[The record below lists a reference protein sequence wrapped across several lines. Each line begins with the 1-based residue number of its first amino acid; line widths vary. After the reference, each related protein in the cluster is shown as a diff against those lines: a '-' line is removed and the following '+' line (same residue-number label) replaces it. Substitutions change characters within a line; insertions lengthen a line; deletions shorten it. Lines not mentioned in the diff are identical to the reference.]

1 MEGKNREGILVA
13 DDAEFSRGILK
24 ILLRFDYDVLEAAD
38 GREAIAR
45 LEADAA
51 HIACVLLDIRM
62 PGVDGYGVL
71 DFMRGAGLADRIPV
85 VALTSISDPRGHI
98 RCYESGAFDIIEKP
112 FDEDLLLYKLRW
124 DIDRFRRLAPAASAT
139 AANPARQ
146 DPALSASLR
155 AIAAHCRGVYGIGT
169 EEEARKM
176 ATSFLRTFGDCAE
189 RLRALADAPD
199 FAAVCDVTH
208 DLRGFAANSGAEDL
222 DDIAVVLNAC
232 AKAENAEA
240 TSSAIRRLLALYD
253 EYRA

>member
-1 MEGKNREGILVA
+1 MEEKAREGILVA

-45 LEADAA
+45 LKADAA
-51 HIACVLLDIRM
+51 RIACVLLDIRM

-124 DIDRFRRLAPAASAT
+124 DIDRFRRLAPAAQ
-139 AANPARQ
+139 AAAQAAR
-146 DPALSASLR
+146 PALSAPLR
-155 AIAAHCRGVYGIGT
+155 AIAAHCRGVFGLGT
-169 EEEARKM
+169 EAEAREM
-176 ATSFLRTFGDCAE
+176 ATSFLRTFGACAE
-189 RLRALADAPD
+189 RLRALAGATD
-199 FAAVCDVTH
+199 FAAVREVTH

-222 DDIAVVLNAC
+222 DDLAVVLNAF
-232 AKAENAEA
+232 ARAENAEA
-240 TSSAIRRLLALYD
+240 TAAAIRRLLALYD
-253 EYRA
+253 AYRA